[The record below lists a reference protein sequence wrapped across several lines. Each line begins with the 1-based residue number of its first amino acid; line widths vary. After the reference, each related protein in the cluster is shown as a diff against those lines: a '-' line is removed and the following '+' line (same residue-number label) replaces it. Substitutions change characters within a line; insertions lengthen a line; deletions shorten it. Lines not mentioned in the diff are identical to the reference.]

1 VARGGLIVEEAS
13 PVDRSVVEVLPKWW
27 CQVIGGRYRV
37 DVVGV
42 AYLAA
47 ANLYLRLR
55 ICSCREHEYE

>member
-1 VARGGLIVEEAS
+1 VVA
-13 PVDRSVVEVLPKWW
+13 
-27 CQVIGGRYRV
+27 QVIGGRYRV